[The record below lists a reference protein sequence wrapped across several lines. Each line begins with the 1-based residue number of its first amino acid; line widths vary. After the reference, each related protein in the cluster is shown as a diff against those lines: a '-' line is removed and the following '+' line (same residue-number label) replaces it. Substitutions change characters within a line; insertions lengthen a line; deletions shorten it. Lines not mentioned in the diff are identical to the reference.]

1 VKDPLDPV
9 YVVRVRGTLDLDLA
23 YEILQPDDSV
33 EPLSVRLRQR
43 IGLVRLAGDD
53 RNDRDL
59 RLVQGSGSRRER
71 LA

>member
-1 VKDPLDPV
+1 
-9 YVVRVRGTLDLDLA
+9 VVRVRGTLDLELA
-23 YEILQPDDSV
+23 YEILEPDDSV

-43 IGLVRLAGDD
+43 IDLARLVGDD

-59 RLVQGSGSRRER
+59 RLVQGSDSRRER